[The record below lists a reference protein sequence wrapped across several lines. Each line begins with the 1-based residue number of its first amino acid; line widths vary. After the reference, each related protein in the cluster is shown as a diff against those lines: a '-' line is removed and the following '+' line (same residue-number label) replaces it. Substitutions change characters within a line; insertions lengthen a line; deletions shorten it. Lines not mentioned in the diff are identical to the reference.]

1 MTHGC
6 VLWILIGNGLIL
18 GSFMNVDRVMCQKKL
33 ILVNL
38 NNLRCNS
45 INMVNLISTIEDVI
59 LSYFVNFNHSKSIQI
74 NFGEF

>member
-1 MTHGC
+1 
-6 VLWILIGNGLIL
+6 
-18 GSFMNVDRVMCQKKL
+18 MNVDRVMCQKKL

-59 LSYFVNFNHSKSIQI
+59 LSYFVNSTIQNQFKLILVNFNQLKKYVI
-74 NFGEF
+74 

>member
-1 MTHGC
+1 
-6 VLWILIGNGLIL
+6 
-18 GSFMNVDRVMCQKKL
+18 MNVEGVMCQKNL

-59 LSYFVNFNHSKSIQI
+59 LSYFLNFNHSKSFEI